1 MSSLVFVCS
10 VLVLVYAYHSLGE
23 PLSPGQI
30 LGWIFLVSSTFTV
43 SYWPSKGERSL
54 ILSTAQKYWR
64 LSGCSPPSMPHRLN
78 ISWVP

>member
-1 MSSLVFVCS
+1 LLSLVFVCS
-10 VLVLVYAYHSLGE
+10 VLVLVYAYHFLGESLG
-23 PLSPGQI
+23 PGRI
-30 LGWIFLVSSTFTV
+30 LGGVFLVSSTFMV

-78 ISWVP
+78 ISWLP